1 MALVK
6 TLKLVGVAVA
16 LYPHLSWVVPVV
28 FGIGVLASALFVGGY
43 FHYTRRPTSNATVSV
58 KPSKLRYRIS
68 DTLETDVKAEQL
80 PSTTLGRAVVSM
92 LQRCYLRQLNPASRP
107 NVSELFVYSDTPF
120 LKNELDRCLTTFSA
134 YLAARCKTQ
143 PDLLGR
149 VANAL
154 ADALCEHVKRYRS
167 YISNSDIAWEDASHL
182 DEYNTS
188 QVDQVERMSRS
199 EDPTSLAGEPVTGRL
214 SSGADL
220 ASEKDT
226 AFLGEMFDIL
236 WKAFEEDTERW
247 FKKPVFSSSRI
258 LKSLIRSRSIRHV
271 LLPML
276 EHMCM
281 PDAIYTYILQKTE
294 GYLVIKS
301 AASTFFEA
309 LDDLFV
315 QFPSPLLG
323 FAKLTKFRTTVLHK
337 ERYFDIM
344 SKSAKRILSL
354 VDAKV
359 ASFQITSELCR
370 AREMAARATH
380 MQDIE
385 RCDDL
390 RRYTKRLVALR
401 SKYEKRVA
409 TIAAHKPS
417 ASTMNVPNLRQLIE
431 NDDSIGLSCF
441 LEFLEQNDDAEAM
454 YGVKFCVAVKGYRN
468 LAWRLSAFEHPT
480 LGEVVGTTS
489 RLQKEVSRIYRDFL
503 ATADGAKPP
512 IVVDGDILRDI
523 ETLMNDL
530 HLRDDSY
537 LSLYAAEQ
545 CVLDDLQS
553 AFVRFQSSE
562 AFIRWK
568 LETNSVSATQVD
580 GTSLV
585 LRIILNHLKDIGAQM
600 TPRVN
605 QQGHDGSDT
614 HLQQQTPARTDI
626 ISSPTSHLDV
636 HLAPDELLNKKLLQI
651 ECLTMLSNSADA
663 HSVEK
668 ALLQHAI
675 TRLHHEVV
683 ELATPISQTG
693 SSRSTPAAA
702 DHTSSDLDMVEP
714 RSTSELECTIEAP
727 GVPFA
732 RSMKNVEIE
741 PTPTPEMGTRP
752 GVMKAN
758 PTSQGTSESLAAS
771 LSYVINH
778 MFSLEDNHRVAR
790 AVLGGIFGRN
800 ITLEEGIEEKLQ
812 SLFKEDTVIWW
823 LEKVQSAWEND
834 DKTNVFLQNRTK
846 TQGTETMRRQAE
858 KKLQLAVPSSAERL
872 LSPMAI
878 TRGISRFL
886 AIFQHRDLN
895 RQLLYRVIEVLVHLI
910 ANDRVSILHG

>member
-1 MALVK
+1 MALGK

-28 FGIGVLASALFVGGY
+28 FGVGLLASALFVGGY
-43 FHYTRRPTSNATVSV
+43 FHYARRPPSNATVSV
-58 KPSKLRYRIS
+58 QPSKLRYPIS
-68 DTLETDVKAEQL
+68 DTLETAVQAERL
-80 PSTTLGRAVVSM
+80 PSTTLGRAVVST
-92 LQRCYLRQLNPASRP
+92 LQLCYLRQLQPANRP
-107 NVSELFVYSDTPF
+107 NTSELFVYSEMPF
-120 LKNELDRCLTTFSA
+120 LKDELDRCLTAFSA
-134 YLAARCKTQ
+134 YLAARFKTQ
-143 PDLLGR
+143 PNLLGR
-149 VANAL
+149 VATAL
-154 ADALCEHVKRYRS
+154 ADALCEHVKRYKDH
-167 YISNSDIAWEDASHL
+167 ISNSDIAWEDASHL

-199 EDPTSLAGEPVTGRL
+199 KDPAGLAGVPVTGRL
-214 SSGADL
+214 SSSGVDL

-236 WKAFEEDTERW
+236 WKAFEEDTEKW

-271 LLPML
+271 LLPIL
-276 EHMCM
+276 DHMCM
-281 PDAIYTYILQKTE
+281 PDAIYSYILQKTE

-323 FAKLTKFRTTVLHK
+323 FAKLTKFRATVLHK

-344 SKSAKRILSL
+344 SKSAKRIHSL

-370 AREMAARATH
+370 ARELAARATQ
-380 MQDIE
+380 MRDIE
-385 RCDDL
+385 RSDDI
-390 RRYTKRLVALR
+390 RRYIKRLVSLR

-409 TIAAHKPS
+409 TIAACKPS
-417 ASTMNVPNLRQLIE
+417 AGTMGMPSLRQLIE

-468 LAWRLSAFEHPT
+468 LIWRLSAFEHPT
-480 LGEVVGTTS
+480 LGEAVGTTS
-489 RLQKEVSRIYRDFL
+489 RLQKEASRIYRDFL
-503 ATADGAKPP
+503 ATTDGEKPP

-523 ETLMNDL
+523 ETLMSDL
-530 HLRDDSY
+530 HPRDDSY

-562 AFIRWK
+562 AFIRWQ
-568 LETNSVSATQVD
+568 LETNSASAAQVD

-585 LRIILNHLKDIGAQM
+585 LRIILNHLKDIVYKNICPGAQT

-605 QQGHDGSDT
+605 QQNHDGSGT
-614 HLQQQTPARTDI
+614 LQQQSPARTDI
-626 ISSPTSHLDV
+626 ISSPTSYLDV
-636 HLAPDELLNKKLLQI
+636 QLAPDELLNKKLLQI

-663 HSVEK
+663 QSAEK

-675 TRLHHEVV
+675 TRLHHELV
-683 ELATPISQTG
+683 ELATSISQTG

-702 DHTSSDLDMVEP
+702 DHNSSDLDMVIP
-714 RSTSELECTIEAP
+714 RSTSAHEWTSEVHD
-727 GVPFA
+727 VPFA
-732 RSMKNVEIE
+732 RSMRDVEVE
-741 PTPTPEMGTRP
+741 PTPTPKMGTRH
-752 GVMKAN
+752 GVMNIN
-758 PTSQGTSESLAAS
+758 PISQGTSESLAAS

-778 MFSLEDNHRVAR
+778 IFSLEDNHRVAR

-800 ITLEEGIEEKLQ
+800 ITLEEGMEEKLQ
-812 SLFKEDTVIWW
+812 NIFDEDTIIWW
-823 LEKVQSAWEND
+823 LEKLQSTWEND
-834 DKTNVFLQNRTK
+834 DKTNIQDTTK
-846 TQGTETMRRQAE
+846 TPGTETVRGQAE
-858 KKLQLAVPSSAERL
+858 KKLQLAVPHSAERL
-872 LSPMAI
+872 LSPVAI
-878 TRGISRFL
+878 TQGISRFL

-895 RQLLYRVIEVLVHLI
+895 RQLAYRVIELLVNLV
-910 ANDRVSILHG
+910 ANEL